1 MTKPSDKKRSRVVS
15 KAQTSRKKQKP
26 VVAPKARKAAKK
38 QQQEDE
44 EPVDAEGYE
53 NGDDADSGDEN
64 ENETADG
71 EGGEDAVE
79 GDENGKS
86 EDAAEDEEENEDAV
100 EGKRANGRSPKKGKK
115 STTTVAKPR
124 ASAATKAKKIATTA
138 AAAAKGKKSAKPAT
152 AKKKRK
158 VRTQEDKLAENAP
171 VSKPF
176 YVENGSDWHATNID
190 FEELRVLRGMWELP
204 SACHILW
211 LLQNP
216 LTLRFPHKVLDFESA
231 LLNPASSTLLE
242 DVFTKLLLK
251 KSERDCLSAGI
262 GLKYE
267 WWNKQLREYY
277 MAMYD
282 KWYALLRKAGERVP
296 ESFSDDEDED
306 NEDDQQVDVELT
318 DDEWMTLDILKARLE
333 TLGVVCPLKVG
344 ISGGGTVYHKSYAEL
359 PVELRCKILYNLC
372 EAVMDDPSNT
382 EHIRLMEEDDMRVEP
397 LGRDRAG
404 NLFYFF
410 PQFYEERR
418 LYRLEVT
425 ASLSATNWDL
435 WAKGDD
441 AFRELLAGMNKIRGR
456 KVAGEQELID
466 HLEVIVEQI
475 ADEAVER
482 EKELEKATKR
492 AILEAIPRKRS
503 MRIQV
508 KQLEQMEQQQ
518 QELETKR
525 QLSLEEIADLK
536 RAELLRKV
544 ELEAEREARER
555 EKETQR
561 LGQEQ
566 KEREAAVAERE
577 LRRQRRLEKERQ
589 EEAEQ
594 LRLETDRQKEKEARE
609 LRAKLRK
616 AAEDDELMQ
625 QDAETTTRPNGL

>member
-1 MTKPSDKKRSRVVS
+1 MAKPSDKKRGRVVS
-15 KAQTSRKKQKP
+15 QVQTSRKKQKP
-26 VVAPKARKAAKK
+26 VAAPKARKPTKK
-38 QQQEDE
+38 QQDDE
-44 EPVDAEGYE
+44 SVNAEEHE
-53 NGDDADSGDEN
+53 NGDEDAVGSDNEN
-64 ENETADG
+64 ENEAAED
-71 EGGEDAVE
+71 EGGEDAAAGE
-79 GDENGKS
+79 GGEHDKS
-86 EDAAEDEEENEDAV
+86 KDTAEDDEADEDAV
-100 EGKRANGRSPKKGKK
+100 VEKIANGRSPKKGKK
-115 STTTVAKPR
+115 ATTAAAKPR
-124 ASAATKAKKIATTA
+124 ASAASKAKKSATS
-138 AAAAKGKKSAKPAT
+138 AAAKGKKSTKPAA

-216 LTLRFPHKVLDFESA
+216 LTLRFPHKVLDFEVA

-296 ESFSDDEDED
+296 ESFSDDEDD
-306 NEDDQQVDVELT
+306 EDDEQVDVELT

-333 TLGVVCPLKVG
+333 TLGVVCPLK
-344 ISGGGTVYHKSYAEL
+344 HKSYAEL
-359 PVELRCKILYNLC
+359 PAELRCKILYNLC

-418 LYRLEVT
+418 LYRLEIT
-425 ASLSATNWDL
+425 ASLSATKWDL

-518 QELETKR
+518 QEIETKR

-544 ELEAEREARER
+544 ELEAVREARER
-555 EKETQR
+555 EKEAQR
-561 LGQEQ
+561 LEQEQ
-566 KEREAAVAERE
+566 KEREAAVVERE

-589 EEAEQ
+589 EEEEQ
-594 LRLETDRQKEKEARE
+594 LRLEVERQKEKEARE

-616 AAEDDELMQ
+616 ADEDDELMQ
-625 QDAETTTRPNGL
+625 QDTETMTQPDGL